1 MGWLV
6 KYPEE
11 DMVVNDRSMWGEV
24 DALPTEQI
32 LEVGRAGALDRRRRA
47 RAYLAQAHPALLSAY
62 DAAAG
67 RFAGLVRD
75 IIEPAMRQAGRTAA
89 RQGWCYRVVHD
100 DHGDAPTLPFTPGV
114 RLLLARGPI
123 NWHAIDHIIAPAFV
137 GFYGDV
143 LAGAVRMQ
151 TDVAGGLT
159 TGAPPR
165 CMVRGLRYE
174 EVSEAVVHEAV
185 DGLLAELVG
194 ERAAERS

>member
-1 MGWLV
+1 
-6 KYPEE
+6 
-11 DMVVNDRSMWGEV
+11 MWGEV
-24 DALPTEQI
+24 DALPTGHI

-47 RAYLAQAHPALLSAY
+47 SAYLAQAHPALLSAY

-89 RQGWCYRVVHD
+89 RQGWCYRIVHD
-100 DHGDAPTLPFTPGV
+100 DRGEAPALPFTPGL
-114 RLLLARGPI
+114 RLLFARGPI
-123 NWHAIDHIIAPAFV
+123 GRHAIDQVFAPAFV

-151 TDVAGGLT
+151 TDIAGGLT

-165 CMVRGLRYE
+165 GMARAMRYE
-174 EVSEAVVHEAV
+174 DVSEAVVHEAA
-185 DGLLAELVG
+185 DDLLAELVG
-194 ERAAERS
+194 GRAAERS